1 MPRHTYKQ
9 FFVLGG
15 RFLWFGF
22 ATGFASS
29 FGQTFFIGLFGPAL
43 RTEFSLSHT
52 SWGFIYLTGTLASA
66 LVLPFTGRKIDTVDL
81 RVFTTAVCI
90 CMVFASLF
98 TCNVNGP
105 IMLAIAIFLLRQSGQ
120 GLMSHTSLTSM
131 ARYFES
137 GRGRALAVATI
148 GFAAGEALLPGA
160 TVFVIEHLGWR
171 WTYALVGIFVA
182 VVLIPLF
189 FWLLAGHDERHRKHV
204 QAIAKRANDTRGAS
218 QSWTRAE
225 VLRDKRFY
233 LLLPGL
239 LAPAIIGT
247 ALFFHHLTVADYKG
261 WSYAWVTGNYAV
273 YAAVISTVALLS
285 GPLVDRFRA
294 VRMMY
299 GVIPPLILGILML
312 AAFDTKWIVP
322 VYLTLLGLNS
332 AFYFTVITSL
342 WAELY
347 GVTYLGSIKSMMTA
361 FGVLGSALG
370 PVAMGW
376 MLDAGLSV
384 ESVCLIWATFA
395 FGSWLL
401 TVVALNISA
410 QRSHLPG

>member
-1 MPRHTYKQ
+1 MPLAAYHK
-9 FFVLGG
+9 FFVDGG

-43 RTEFSLSHT
+43 RAEFGLSHT
-52 SWGFIYLTGTLASA
+52 SWGFIYLVGTLASA

-81 RVFTTAVCI
+81 KFFTLLVCI
-90 CMVFASLF
+90 GMVFASLF
-98 TCNVNGP
+98 TASVNGP
-105 IMLAIAIFLLRQSGQ
+105 IMLTVAIFLLRQSGQ
-120 GLMSHTSLTSM
+120 GLMSHASLTSM
-131 ARYFES
+131 ARYFEA

-148 GFAAGEALLPGA
+148 GFATGEAVLPGA
-160 TVFVIEHLGWR
+160 TVFFIERLGWR

-189 FWLLAGHDERHRKHV
+189 FWLLAGHDERHREHV
-204 QAIAKRANDTRGAS
+204 QTLARATRSPGGFRA
-218 QSWTRAE
+218 WTRAE
-225 VLRDKRFY
+225 VLRDRRFY

-247 ALFFHHLTVADYKG
+247 ALFFHHLAIADYKG
-261 WSYAWVTGNYAV
+261 WSYTWVTGNYAV
-273 YAAVISTVALLS
+273 YAVVITVVALLS

-294 VRMMY
+294 MRMVY
-299 GVIPPLILGILML
+299 GVIPPLILAMLML
-312 AAFDTKWIVP
+312 AAFDTKWVVP

-361 FGVLGSALG
+361 LGVLGSALG

-376 MLDAGLSV
+376 MLDIGLSV
-384 ESVCLIWATFA
+384 ESICIIWAGFA

-401 TVVALNISA
+401 TIVALNISP
-410 QRSHLPG
+410 QRSHLRS